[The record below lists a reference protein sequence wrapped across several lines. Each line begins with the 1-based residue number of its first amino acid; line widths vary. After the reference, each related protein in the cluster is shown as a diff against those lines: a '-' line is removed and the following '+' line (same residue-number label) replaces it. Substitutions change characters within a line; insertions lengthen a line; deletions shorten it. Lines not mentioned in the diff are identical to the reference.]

1 MENQV
6 ASISTRTTQVAKA
19 VPNQMT
25 TAYGIPEDYKM
36 DMKPFVKRPFYLGLM
51 PWRDTDAKYTYL
63 TTPVRH
69 LPADVILSN
78 TSLRNAIR
86 VGAMMKPSLE
96 IHISLNGTLTHAG
109 CLIFGI
115 LPPGPILANSTSNV
129 YMLNTILS
137 GPHVKLFANEAT
149 SAILEVPWYCN
160 TDMCETTIVDQNVD
174 VDPLSRNN
182 IPIVNNVITECRD
195 RGSCVYA
202 TLVCM
207 VLNPLRPGLGVNA
220 LTVTMEAIFKEFE
233 LAVPTPRFLSEA
245 DWVVQSGGPPLWKRA
260 TTGLLDISAAGAKAC
275 YPIFGDAI
283 DKARGVVRS
292 LTGLHNF
299 NIPVI
304 SERMITS
311 WHNFRNATDIPQY
324 FEKMDQHSQYN
335 RICKEPVFGTSFD
348 EMNIS
353 YITSKPQYLGSFEVD
368 VNTPAGTALWSRPIS
383 PFQGAGIGP
392 QPYYDFSSE
401 SKQIRIGSNNL
412 ELMHALH
419 RYWRGDLSVTLEIVM
434 NNKTHV
440 KLKVIKYYAPGRY
453 VTTGRLPSMSS
464 LSNAPSQL
472 LEFSA
477 GAQRYCVDLP
487 YLCKNELMPCAE
499 DTVTEAL
506 YHGIYIV
513 YLAQPMVIGDSSPN
527 TVTVNVYMRGV
538 NDHPGSNLQF
548 YGYSHKNVFLDRI
561 VPGATSYYASLTPP
575 AAARVEEAVD
585 ATATQIAEEAAKAM
599 AEWTP
604 QSGGSQSCM
613 PSCTVPMNQ
622 PQEQQDNFSFE
633 EANNNIEHYN
643 RLMPNVDMRPLIRR
657 MYAVYRVDENLGSL
671 MTDSIVLNLASL
683 LAESQQGLITAPVVN
698 QYRSLALLA
707 SMYHGKSCVGF
718 KMRVEYKA
726 EYPVLC
732 KVYFIPPGVTSYKT
746 EFIGSLVMA
755 QPNPIVFYD
764 INNDSYNPS
773 LMMASNDKTSNSLT
787 GSFEFLVPDMN
798 SFKFVGGHN
807 KYRPTNVSAASP
819 QEDMGSIHI
828 VVKGYALPEGVEKNK
843 ISVDVFA
850 GLTDE
855 SRLGF
860 HTIAP
865 IFGIQCGNR
874 GTYGISRFNSPSTPA
889 VNAIPLPK
897 ALYKGHPGAV

>member
-1 MENQV
+1 M

-36 DMKPFVKRPFYLGLM
+36 DMKPFIKRPFYLGQM
-51 PWRDTDAKYTYL
+51 QWRENDPKYSYL

-96 IHISLNGTLTHAG
+96 LHISLNGTLTHAG
-109 CLIFGI
+109 CLLFGV
-115 LPPGPILANSTSNV
+115 LPPGPILTNSTSNV
-129 YMLNTILS
+129 YMINTILS

-149 SAILEVPWYCN
+149 SAVLEVPWYCN

-174 VDPLSRNN
+174 TDALSRNN
-182 IPIVNNVITECRD
+182 IPVVNNIISESRD

-233 LAVPTPRFLSEA
+233 LAVPTPRFLSET
-245 DWVVQSGGPPLWKRA
+245 DWVAQSGKPPLWKRA
-260 TTGLLDISAAGAKAC
+260 TTGLLDLGAAGAKSL

-283 DKARGVVRS
+283 DTARGVIRS

-299 NIPVI
+299 NIPII
-304 SERMITS
+304 SDRIIHT
-311 WHNFRNATDIPQY
+311 WHNYRNATDIPQF
-324 FEKMDQHSQYN
+324 FEKMDQSSQYN
-335 RICKEPVFGTSFD
+335 RICKEPVFGTSYD
-348 EMNIS
+348 EMNIG

-368 VNTPAGTALWSRPIS
+368 VSTPAGTVLWSRPIS

-392 QPYYDFSSE
+392 QPHYTAGDA
-401 SKQIRIGSNNL
+401 SKQIRLSSNNI

-419 RYWRGDLSVTLEIVM
+419 RYWRGDLAVTLEVVM

-453 VTTGRLPSMSS
+453 AMSDRLPTMMS

-487 YLCKNELMPCAE
+487 YLGKNELMPCAE
-499 DTVTEAL
+499 DTITEAM

-513 YLAQPMVIGDSSPN
+513 YLAQPMVIGDSSPS
-527 TVTVNVYMRGV
+527 VATVNVYIRGV
-538 NDHPGSNLQF
+538 HDHPGSNLQF
-548 YGYSHKNVFLDRI
+548 YGYSHKNVFLDRV
-561 VPGATSYYASLTPP
+561 VPGATTYYNEVVT
-575 AAARVEEAVD
+575 AAAATVLVKEGEEEIVTYAPD
-585 ATATQIAEEAAKAM
+585 DKWE
-599 AEWTP
+599 P

-613 PSCTVPMNQ
+613 PACTVPMNQ
-622 PQEQQDNFSFE
+622 PQEQENDFTFE
-633 EANNNIEHYN
+633 EANNKIEHHN
-643 RLMPNVDMRPLIRR
+643 RLLPNVDIRPLIRR
-657 MYAVYRVDENLGSL
+657 MYETYRFDVGLTSSGTDE
-671 MTDSIVLNLASL
+671 TVLNLATL
-683 LAESQQGLITAPVVN
+683 LAESQQGVLAPSTVN
-698 QYRSLALLA
+698 QYRSLALIS
-707 SMYHGKSCVGF
+707 SMFHGKSCVGF
-718 KMRVEYKA
+718 KMRLEYKA
-726 EYPVLC
+726 NYPISC
-732 KVYFIPPGVTSYKT
+732 RVYYIPPGITLLKT
-746 EFIGSLVMA
+746 EFICNLTMA
-755 QPNPIVFYD
+755 QPNPAVF
-764 INNDSYNPS
+764 NPTVPNAYNPS
-773 LMMASNDKTSNSLT
+773 LMMASNDRSVDSLS
-787 GSFEFLVPDMN
+787 GAFEFLVPDMN
-798 SFKFVGGHN
+798 PFKFVGGHN
-807 KYRPTNVSAASP
+807 KYRPTNVIASSP
-819 QEDMGSIHI
+819 QEDMGSIYI
-828 VVKGYALPEGVEKNK
+828 VLKNGPLPVGGETNNVSMD
-843 ISVDVFA
+843 IFT

-865 IFGIQCGNR
+865 IFGIRSGNR
-874 GTYGISRFNSPSTPA
+874 GTYGISRFNSPNIPA
-889 VNAIPLPK
+889 VNTLLLPRS
-897 ALYKGHPGAV
+897 LYKGHPSAV